1 MVCFYI
7 MSRGIHP
14 YAPDGR
20 FSRANANVVDGKYDL
35 RAVDDF
41 VACDLV
47 KHMLAETPSHRPS
60 AGELLR

>member
-20 FSRANANVVDGKYDL
+20 FSRTTVNVMDGKYDL
-35 RAVDDF
+35 SAVDDS

-47 KHMLAETPSHRPS
+47 KNMLADTPSHRPT